1 VVPPDAQAIIRLM
14 NPQQKKLAAS
24 FLILAVGAMITL
36 AFRVLGHH
44 RMVELYLALA
54 IGALGVVMYVIK
66 IGKPD
71 A

>member
-1 VVPPDAQAIIRLM
+1 M

-36 AFRVLGHH
+36 AFRALNHH
-44 RMVELYLALA
+44 RMVEFYIALA
-54 IGALGVVMYVIK
+54 IGVLGVVTYAVK
-66 IGKPD
+66 IGRPD